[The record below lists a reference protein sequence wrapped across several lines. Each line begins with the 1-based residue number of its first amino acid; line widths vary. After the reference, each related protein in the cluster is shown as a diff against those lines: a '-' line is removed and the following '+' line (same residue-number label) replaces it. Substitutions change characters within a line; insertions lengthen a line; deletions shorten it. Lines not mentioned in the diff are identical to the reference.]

1 MLIIF
6 AQDSTTVSYTH
17 LSDPDRN
24 QLLFM
29 KQMGYAICGDVMNV
43 VNTSVLGADSILGVK
58 YVLSSYDIPGL
69 KKLENIEPGNG
80 KSVYY
85 NPYALPVAFT
95 YESSNMLQMCIRDRA
110 GRDKS
115 KGQDTWKYS
124 CFRRTGSR
132 NRADSKCFS
141 G

>member
-1 MLIIF
+1 
-6 AQDSTTVSYTH
+6 
-17 LSDPDRN
+17 
-24 QLLFM
+24 M
-29 KQMGYAICGDVMNV
+29 KQMGYAIGGDVMNV

-95 YESSNMLQMCIRDRA
+95 YGHLICYRIQRKRMSSCTRISYLVICQ
-110 GRDKS
+110 DKM
-115 KGQDTWKYS
+115 Y
-124 CFRRTGSR
+124 R
-132 NRADSKCFS
+132 
-141 G
+141 

>member
-1 MLIIF
+1 
-6 AQDSTTVSYTH
+6 
-17 LSDPDRN
+17 
-24 QLLFM
+24 
-29 KQMGYAICGDVMNV
+29 MNV

-95 YESSNMLQMCIRDRA
+95 YESSNMLPDSRGKVSSCTRISYLVICQ
-110 GRDKS
+110 DKM
-115 KGQDTWKYS
+115 Y
-124 CFRRTGSR
+124 R
-132 NRADSKCFS
+132 
-141 G
+141 